1 MSNKS
6 GIITDLN
13 PSKIIYGVDTFFNE
27 KDNESIK
34 NLLLRPFEKS
44 KSPTNI

>member
-1 MSNKS
+1 MSYSGKS
-6 GIITDLN
+6 SDLN

-34 NLLLRPFEKS
+34 KLLLRPFEKS
-44 KSPTNI
+44 KPPTNI